1 MVLIFLKL
9 TYNSLNFTNNPLT
22 AGGVICLNEL

>member
-9 TYNSLNFTNNPLT
+9 TYNSLNFTNNLLT
-22 AGGVICLNEL
+22 AGGITCLNES